1 MTQGYPSLETAK
13 KIWQEGMDYRSA
25 TTDYVCRD
33 EYIYHTSGVAESA
46 KIIAAHTSD
55 MDPEKA
61 YILGLLHDYGKKYDE
76 RICGKFHGQAGFE
89 EMNAMGYPAVAK
101 ICLTHSFPRQN
112 FRDADYS
119 SYRPEWRAWAHAE
132 LARVTYNDYDRLIQL
147 CDMFFEGMT
156 KVDVE
161 TRFSCII
168 KRYNLDPKVVEVLRD
183 DTNRNKEYFEQKTGC
198 NIYELLNIK
207 TL

>member
-1 MTQGYPSLETAK
+1 MSKGYPSLEIAQK
-13 KIWQEGMDYRSA
+13 LWQEGMDYRSA
-25 TTDYVCRD
+25 TTDFVFRN
-33 EYIYHTSGVAESA
+33 EYIFHTRGVAESA

-55 MDPEKA
+55 MDSEKA

-76 RICGKFHGQAGFE
+76 CICGKFHGQVGFE
-89 EMNAMGYPAVAK
+89 EMNAKGYPAVAK

-112 FRDADYS
+112 FVDADYS
-119 SYRPEWRAWAHAE
+119 SYRPEWRTWAHNE
-132 LARVTYNDYDRLIQL
+132 LAKVSYDDYDRLIQL

-168 KRYNLDPKVVEVLRD
+168 NRYHLDPKVVEVLRA
-183 DTNRNKEYFEQKTGC
+183 DTNRNKEYFEQKTGY
-198 NIYELLNIK
+198 NIYELLDIK
-207 TL
+207 TV